1 VAAPDLSKTFRFL
14 TFACSRL
21 PLLLAFAEYLKCVS
35 GVVRPVGP
43 EEPQVYWRRRLLV
56 GLAAL
61 VTLIVLINSLS
72 GGDDPIASAASSSQ
86 SPNAVVTP
94 PELTPAPS
102 VSESQTTSVLE
113 PTVLTPSVQ
122 PTVPAVSQGECSD
135 ADTSIRVVV
144 DRETTSVGEGVHI
157 NMIVKNISTTT
168 CKRDVGSGANEVTV
182 ISGPALIWSTDHC
195 NPSTDKDLVELAP
208 GQEWSVNVVWVGKQ
222 TAKGCKVR
230 NMAEPGT
237 YWAHGR
243 NASLNSDG
251 VKFVV
256 Q

>member
-1 VAAPDLSKTFRFL
+1 MT
-14 TFACSRL
+14 
-21 PLLLAFAEYLKCVS
+21 
-35 GVVRPVGP
+35 GVVHPVGP
-43 EEPQVYWRRRLLV
+43 EEPQVYWRRRLVL

-61 VTLIVLINSLS
+61 VTLIVIVRSFT
-72 GGDDPIASAASSSQ
+72 GGEDPVPAAVS
-86 SPNAVVTP
+86 VTP
-94 PELTPAPS
+94 SAEAVAALPEPTAVPTVAAAPS
-102 VSESQTTSVLE
+102 PAVLQ
-113 PTVLTPSVQ
+113 PTAQ
-122 PTVPAVSQGECSD
+122 PTVPAVAEGECSD
-135 ADTSIRVVV
+135 ADTSIRVEV
-144 DRETTSVGEGVHI
+144 DRETTAVGEGVHI
-157 NMIVKNISTTT
+157 KMIVKNISAVT

-208 GQEWSVNVVWVGKQ
+208 GQEWSVNVVWIGKQ

-230 NMAEPGT
+230 NMAQPGA

>member
-1 VAAPDLSKTFRFL
+1 MT
-14 TFACSRL
+14 
-21 PLLLAFAEYLKCVS
+21 
-35 GVVRPVGP
+35 GVVHPVGP
-43 EEPQVYWRRRLLV
+43 EGPQVYWRRRLIL

-61 VTLIVLINSLS
+61 VTLIVIIRSLT
-72 GGDDPIASAASSSQ
+72 GGEDPVSTAVSTVPSAEATTAAPEPSVDPS
-86 SPNAVVTP
+86 VVA
-94 PELTPAPS
+94 TPAPAA
-102 VSESQTTSVLE
+102 L
-113 PTVLTPSVQ
+113 Q
-122 PTVPAVSQGECSD
+122 PTAQPTIPIAGEGECSD

-144 DRETTSVGEGVHI
+144 DRETTAVGEGVHI
-157 NMIVKNISTTT
+157 NMIVKNISANT

-195 NPSTDKDLVELAP
+195 NSSTDKDLVELAP
-208 GQEWSVNVVWVGKQ
+208 GQEWKVKVVWIGKQ

-230 NMAEPGT
+230 NMAEPGA

-251 VKFVV
+251 VRFVV

>member
-1 VAAPDLSKTFRFL
+1 VT
-14 TFACSRL
+14 
-21 PLLLAFAEYLKCVS
+21 
-35 GVVRPVGP
+35 GVVHPVGP
-43 EEPQVYWRRRLLV
+43 EEPQVYWRRRLML

-61 VTLIVLINSLS
+61 VTLIVIIQSLT
-72 GGDDPIASAASSSQ
+72 GGKEPVPVAASG
-86 SPNAVVTP
+86 SPSPDAVVTS
-94 PELTPAPS
+94 PEPSSVPS
-102 VSESQTTSVLE
+102 VVLASPTTSVLQ
-113 PTVLTPSVQ
+113 PTTQ
-122 PTVPAVSQGECSD
+122 PTVPVVADGECSD
-135 ADTSIRVVV
+135 ADTSIRVEV
-144 DRETTSVGEGVHI
+144 DRETTAVGEGVHI
-157 NMIVKNISTTT
+157 KMVVKNISSVS

-230 NMAEPGT
+230 NMAEPGA

-251 VKFVV
+251 VRFVV

>member
-1 VAAPDLSKTFRFL
+1 MT
-14 TFACSRL
+14 
-21 PLLLAFAEYLKCVS
+21 
-35 GVVRPVGP
+35 GVVHPVGP
-43 EEPQVYWRRRLLV
+43 EEPQVYWRRRLML

-61 VTLIVLINSLS
+61 VTLIVIIQSITGGKEPVPAVAS
-72 GGDDPIASAASSSQ
+72 G
-86 SPNAVVTP
+86 
-94 PELTPAPS
+94 APS
-102 VSESQTTSVLE
+102 SEALVTSSAPSPV
-113 PTVLTPSVQ
+113 PSVVLASPTTAVLQPTAQ
-122 PTVPAVSQGECSD
+122 PTVPVVADGECSD
-135 ADTSIRVVV
+135 ADTSIRVEV
-144 DRETTSVGEGVHI
+144 DRETTAVGEGVHI
-157 NMIVKNISTTT
+157 KMIVKNISNVT

-208 GQEWSVNVVWVGKQ
+208 GQEWSVNVVWIGKQ

-230 NMAEPGT
+230 NMAEPGA

-251 VKFVV
+251 VRFVV

>member
-1 VAAPDLSKTFRFL
+1 MT
-14 TFACSRL
+14 
-21 PLLLAFAEYLKCVS
+21 
-35 GVVRPVGP
+35 GVVHPVGP
-43 EEPQVYWRRRLLV
+43 EEPQVYWRRRLML

-61 VTLIVLINSLS
+61 VTLIVIIQSITGGKEPVPVVAS
-72 GGDDPIASAASSSQ
+72 GAPSSE
-86 SPNAVVTP
+86 AVVTS
-94 PELTPAPS
+94 PEPS
-102 VSESQTTSVLE
+102 S
-113 PTVLTPSVQ
+113 TPSVVLASPTTPVLQPTAQ
-122 PTVPAVSQGECSD
+122 PTVPVVADGECSD
-135 ADTSIRVVV
+135 ADTSIRVEV
-144 DRETTSVGEGVHI
+144 DRETTAVGEGVHI
-157 NMIVKNISTTT
+157 KMIVKNISAVS

-230 NMAEPGT
+230 NMAEPGA

-251 VKFVV
+251 IRFVV

>member
-1 VAAPDLSKTFRFL
+1 MT
-14 TFACSRL
+14 
-21 PLLLAFAEYLKCVS
+21 
-35 GVVRPVGP
+35 GVVHPVGP
-43 EEPQVYWRRRLLV
+43 EEPQVYWRRRLML

-61 VTLIVLINSLS
+61 VTLIVIIQSITGGKEPVPAVAS
-72 GGDDPIASAASSSQ
+72 G
-86 SPNAVVTP
+86 
-94 PELTPAPS
+94 APS
-102 VSESQTTSVLE
+102 SEALVTSSAPSPV
-113 PTVLTPSVQ
+113 PSVVLASPTTAVLQPTAQ
-122 PTVPAVSQGECSD
+122 PTVPVVADGECSD
-135 ADTSIRVVV
+135 ADTSIRVEV
-144 DRETTSVGEGVHI
+144 DRETTAVGEGVHI
-157 NMIVKNISTTT
+157 KMIVKNISDVT

-208 GQEWSVNVVWVGKQ
+208 GQEWSVNVVWIGKQ

-230 NMAEPGT
+230 NMAEPGA

-251 VKFVV
+251 VRFVV

>member
-1 VAAPDLSKTFRFL
+1 MT
-14 TFACSRL
+14 
-21 PLLLAFAEYLKCVS
+21 
-35 GVVRPVGP
+35 GVVHPVGP
-43 EEPQVYWRRRLLV
+43 EEPQVYWRRRLML

-61 VTLIVLINSLS
+61 VTLIVIIQSIT
-72 GGDDPIASAASSSQ
+72 GGKEPVPVAASG
-86 SPNAVVTP
+86 SPSPDSVVTS
-94 PELTPAPS
+94 PEPSSTPS
-102 VSESQTTSVLE
+102 VVITSPTTAVLQ
-113 PTVLTPSVQ
+113 PTVQ
-122 PTVPAVSQGECSD
+122 PTVPAVADGECSD
-135 ADTSIRVVV
+135 ADTSIRVEV
-144 DRETTSVGEGVHI
+144 DRETTAVGEGVHI
-157 NMIVKNISTTT
+157 KMIVKNISAVT

-208 GQEWSVNVVWVGKQ
+208 GQEWSVNVVWIGKQ

-230 NMAEPGT
+230 NMAEPGA

-251 VKFVV
+251 VRFVV

>member
-1 VAAPDLSKTFRFL
+1 MT
-14 TFACSRL
+14 
-21 PLLLAFAEYLKCVS
+21 
-35 GVVRPVGP
+35 GVVHPVGP
-43 EEPQVYWRRRLLV
+43 EEPQVYWRRRLIF

-61 VTLIVLINSLS
+61 LTLFVIIRSFT
-72 GGDDPIASAASSSQ
+72 GGDNPDPVAASAVPTASAEVA
-86 SPNAVVTP
+86 SPIPTVVAASPT
-94 PELTPAPS
+94 
-102 VSESQTTSVLE
+102 
-113 PTVLTPSVQ
+113 PTVLQPTVQ
-122 PTVPAVSQGECSD
+122 PTVPAVADGECSD
-135 ADTSIRVVV
+135 ADTSIRVEV
-144 DRETTSVGEGVHI
+144 DRETTAVGEGVHI
-157 NMIVKNISTTT
+157 KMIVKNISAVT

-208 GQEWSVNVVWVGKQ
+208 GQEWSVNVVWIGKQ

-230 NMAEPGT
+230 NMAQPGA

>member
-1 VAAPDLSKTFRFL
+1 VT
-14 TFACSRL
+14 
-21 PLLLAFAEYLKCVS
+21 
-35 GVVRPVGP
+35 GVVHPVGP
-43 EEPQVYWRRRLLV
+43 EEPQVYWRRRLML

-61 VTLIVLINSLS
+61 VTLIVIIQSITGGKEPVPAVAS
-72 GGDDPIASAASSSQ
+72 G
-86 SPNAVVTP
+86 
-94 PELTPAPS
+94 APS
-102 VSESQTTSVLE
+102 SEALVTSSAPSPV
-113 PTVLTPSVQ
+113 PSVVLASPTTAVLQPTAQ
-122 PTVPAVSQGECSD
+122 PTVPVVADGECSD
-135 ADTSIRVVV
+135 ADTSIRVEV
-144 DRETTSVGEGVHI
+144 DRETTAVGEGVHI
-157 NMIVKNISTTT
+157 KMIVKNISDVT

-208 GQEWSVNVVWVGKQ
+208 GQEWSVNVVWIGKQ

-230 NMAEPGT
+230 NMAEPGA

-251 VKFVV
+251 VRFVV

>member
-1 VAAPDLSKTFRFL
+1 MT
-14 TFACSRL
+14 
-21 PLLLAFAEYLKCVS
+21 
-35 GVVRPVGP
+35 GVVHPVGP
-43 EEPQVYWRRRLLV
+43 EEPQVYWRRRLVL
-56 GLAAL
+56 GLAAS
-61 VTLIVLINSLS
+61 VTLILIISS
-72 GGDDPIASAASSSQ
+72 FTGGEDPVATAASTSN
-86 SPNAVVTP
+86 SPNPETVVSSPKSTLAPVVVSSAPAV
-94 PELTPAPS
+94 L
-102 VSESQTTSVLE
+102 Q
-113 PTVLTPSVQ
+113 PTAQ
-122 PTVPAVSQGECSD
+122 PTVPVVSQGECSD

-144 DRETTSVGEGVHI
+144 DRESTVVGEGVHI
-157 NMIVKNISTTT
+157 NMIVKNISTKT

-208 GQEWSVNVVWVGKQ
+208 GQEWNVKVVWIGKQ

-230 NMAEPGT
+230 NMAEPGA

-251 VKFVV
+251 VQFVV

>member
-1 VAAPDLSKTFRFL
+1 MT
-14 TFACSRL
+14 
-21 PLLLAFAEYLKCVS
+21 
-35 GVVRPVGP
+35 GVVHPVGP
-43 EEPQVYWRRRLLV
+43 ENPQVYWRRRLIF

-61 VTLIVLINSLS
+61 ITLFVIIRSFT
-72 GGDDPIASAASSSQ
+72 GGDNSDSVAASAVPTAPAEMASPIPTVVAA
-86 SPNAVVTP
+86 SPT
-94 PELTPAPS
+94 
-102 VSESQTTSVLE
+102 
-113 PTVLTPSVQ
+113 PTVLQPTVQ
-122 PTVPAVSQGECSD
+122 PTVPAVADGECSD
-135 ADTSIRVVV
+135 ADTSIRVEV
-144 DRETTSVGEGVHI
+144 DRETTAVGEGVHI
-157 NMIVKNISTTT
+157 KMIVKNISAVT

-195 NPSTDKDLVELAP
+195 NPNTDKDLVELAP
-208 GQEWSVNVVWVGKQ
+208 GQEWSVNVVWIGKQ

-230 NMAEPGT
+230 NMAEPGA

>member
-1 VAAPDLSKTFRFL
+1 MT
-14 TFACSRL
+14 
-21 PLLLAFAEYLKCVS
+21 
-35 GVVRPVGP
+35 GVVHPVGP
-43 EEPQVYWRRRLLV
+43 EEPQVYWRRRLMF

-61 VTLIVLINSLS
+61 VTLFAIISS
-72 GGDDPIASAASSSQ
+72 FTGGDNPDPAA
-86 SPNAVVTP
+86 ATV
-94 PELTPAPS
+94 APS
-102 VSESQTTSVLE
+102 SEAIVTS
-113 PTVLTPSVQ
+113 PTPSMPAVSPTPEIIQPTAQ
-122 PTVPAVSQGECSD
+122 PTVPAVADGECSD
-135 ADTSIRVVV
+135 ADTSVRVEV
-144 DRETTSVGEGVHI
+144 DRETTAIGEGVHI
-157 NMIVKNISTTT
+157 NMIVKNISNKT

-195 NPSTDKDLVELAP
+195 NPNTDKELVELAP
-208 GQEWSVNVVWVGKQ
+208 GQEWNVKVVWIGKQ

-230 NMAEPGT
+230 NMAEPGA